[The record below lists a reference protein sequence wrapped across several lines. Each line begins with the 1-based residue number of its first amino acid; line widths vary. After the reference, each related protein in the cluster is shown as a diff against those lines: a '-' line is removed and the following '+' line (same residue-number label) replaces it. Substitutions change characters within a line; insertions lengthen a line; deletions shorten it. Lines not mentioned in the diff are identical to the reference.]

1 MENTIKGIGALLNMS
16 LIQPIKDMPT
26 EEKALNAVGIVF
38 LLLFVRWLRNYQATA
53 GADLSAKEQER
64 RAKEKAEYDAKKA
77 HYKSKYGK
85 AS

>member
-1 MENTIKGIGALLNMS
+1 MTVAGTS
-16 LIQPIKDMPT
+16 LCGTTPLPNGTAPIFRFM
-26 EEKALNAVGIVF
+26 
-38 LLLFVRWLRNYQATA
+38 FVRWLRNYQATA

-64 RAKEKAEYDAKKA
+64 HAKEKAEYDAKKA